1 MFHLAFFYSVIDEY
15 QHMHWVQRIAPQ
27 GSPRTPTARIAATT
41 PKLIVRILFSVFL
54 KTFKNFK
61 LFSNFN
67 EVQTYSLKMI
77 C

>member
-1 MFHLAFFYSVIDEY
+1 
-15 QHMHWVQRIAPQ
+15 
-27 GSPRTPTARIAATT
+27 
-41 PKLIVRILFSVFL
+41 VFL

-67 EVQTYSLKMI
+67 EVQTYSLMMI

>member
-1 MFHLAFFYSVIDEY
+1 V
-15 QHMHWVQRIAPQ
+15 
-27 GSPRTPTARIAATT
+27 AAICAVGLRGD
-41 PKLIVRILFSVFL
+41 PCDRQDFKFSVF

-67 EVQTYSLKMI
+67 EVRTYSLMMI